1 MDAGPLITDGITELL
16 VNVIEFTNIRQKIL
30 NQNINNM
37 HTPGYVPQDLPI
49 DEFSELLD
57 DAIDEYIQS
66 QQFLLCDSPN
76 IKFDGGGLYVKPVSD
91 GAAASLLEEDRDK
104 YLESQI
110 DKLMENSL
118 NQRLAAGLLRQKVEK
133 DLSLRVTVN

>member
-1 MDAGPLITDGITELL
+1 MDAWPLITDGITELL
-16 VNVIEFTNIRQKIL
+16 VNIIEFTNIRQKVL
-30 NQNINNM
+30 HQNINNI
-37 HTPGYVPQDLPI
+37 HISDYVPQELPI

-66 QQFLLCDSPN
+66 RHLLLCDSSN
-76 IKFDGGGLYVKPVSD
+76 IKFGGGLYVRPVSD
-91 GAAASLLEEDRDK
+91 RAALSLLEEDRDK

-118 NQRLAAGLLRQKVEK
+118 NQRLAAELLRQKVEK
-133 DLSLRVTVN
+133 DLSLQVTVN

>member
-1 MDAGPLITDGITELL
+1 MDAWPLITDGITELL
-16 VNVIEFTNIRQKIL
+16 VNIIEFTNIRQKVL
-30 NQNINNM
+30 HQNINNM
-37 HTPGYVPQDLPI
+37 HISDYVPQELPI

-66 QQFLLCDSPN
+66 RHLLLCDSSN
-76 IKFDGGGLYVKPVSD
+76 IKFGGGLYVRPVSD
-91 GAAASLLEEDRDK
+91 RAALSLLEEDRDK

-118 NQRLAAGLLRQKVEK
+118 NQRLAAELLRQKVEK
-133 DLSLRVTVN
+133 DLSLQVTVN